1 MADPQSVETRRFR
14 STVPYY
20 ARYRLNYPV
29 GLFDRIASILGL
41 APGDRVLDLGTGP
54 GLIAIPFAERGMRVT
69 AVDPEPDML
78 AAAWEAAMAAGVGI
92 DFREGSSF
100 SLPSLAEP
108 FKLVTIG
115 RAFHWM
121 DRAATLRTLDSMIV
135 PEGAVALFGENHPDT
150 VENAWQGIL
159 DDIGERFGV
168 KESPSQRKRADQAY
182 RSDESMLF
190 DSQFRRLER
199 FGVVIRREIT
209 ADDLIGL
216 ILSRSGTSL
225 ERLGP
230 RAEEFEQVLRSDL
243 ASHASKGEF
252 VEIAELTA
260 LIARRS

>member
-1 MADPQSVETRRFR
+1 
-14 STVPYY
+14 
-20 ARYRLNYPV
+20 
-29 GLFDRIASILGL
+29 
-41 APGDRVLDLGTGP
+41 
-54 GLIAIPFAERGMRVT
+54 
-69 AVDPEPDML
+69 
-78 AAAWEAAMAAGVGI
+78 
-92 DFREGSSF
+92 
-100 SLPSLAEP
+100 
-108 FKLVTIG
+108 
-115 RAFHWM
+115 M

-225 ERLGP
+225 ERLGH
-230 RAEEFEQVLRSDL
+230 RAEEFERVLRSDL